1 MREFSSRAGRFLAP
15 PPETAGDDKLTRM
28 NDSLD
33 ALLNDYRALTT
44 GCALFDRS
52 TTGGLGRLEML
63 GADRQ
68 RFLNAYVT
76 CDVKPLAAGDGAYGF
91 LTSAQGRI
99 LSDLVVLV
107 HPDRLWLE
115 VGAGQEEAIAD
126 HLRKYI
132 IVDRVEIRPLGD
144 MLPLT
149 LIGPRSAEI
158 LGSALE
164 AVPEGDW
171 KHARAKVDGTEV
183 TLQRTG
189 RLGAPAFTLWVSAS
203 IAPHLEEGLLSH
215 PGGIR
220 RVGPEALEVL
230 RVEAGIP
237 RFGQDF
243 GPENFPQETGDESA
257 VSYAVSYT
265 KGCYLGQ
272 EVVARIHYR
281 GGVQKA
287 LRRLELDGPVQP
299 GSGLSFEGREVG
311 VATSVVRSQDGRTIG
326 LGILHKRAAEP
337 GTRLEVAG
345 GGTATVIG

>member
-1 MREFSSRAGRFLAP
+1 M
-15 PPETAGDDKLTRM
+15 DDL
-28 NDSLD
+28 LD
-33 ALLNDYRALTT
+33 DYRALTT

-52 TTGGLGRLEML
+52 SSVDRLEVL

-99 LSDLVVLV
+99 LSDLAVLV

-115 VGAGQEEAIAD
+115 AGSGQEEAVAD
-126 HLRKYI
+126 HLRKYV

-144 MLPLT
+144 MTPLT
-149 LIGPRSAEI
+149 LIGPRAAEI
-158 LGSALE
+158 LGSPLDGE
-164 AVPEGDW
+164 W
-171 KHARAKVDGTEV
+171 KHARAMVDGTEV

-203 IAPHLEEGLLSH
+203 IAPHLEAGLLARD
-215 PGGIR
+215 GVRQI
-220 RVGPEALEVL
+220 GPEALEVL

-243 GPENFPQETGDESA
+243 GPDNFPQETGDES
-257 VSYAVSYT
+257 AVSYT

-287 LRRLELDGPVQP
+287 LRRLVFEGPAKP
-299 GSGLSFEGREVG
+299 GSGLLFEGREVG
-311 VATSVVRSQDGRTIG
+311 TATSVVRSLAAEGEGRTIG
-326 LGILHKRAAEP
+326 LGIIHKRGAEP
-337 GTRLEVAG
+337 GTRLEVAE
-345 GGTATVIG
+345 GGTAVVAAIP

>member
-1 MREFSSRAGRFLAP
+1 
-15 PPETAGDDKLTRM
+15 
-28 NDSLD
+28 
-33 ALLNDYRALTT
+33 
-44 GCALFDRS
+44 
-52 TTGGLGRLEML
+52 ML

-99 LSDLVVLV
+99 LSDLVVVV

-115 VGAGQEEAIAD
+115 IGPGQEEAVAD
-126 HLRKYI
+126 HLRKYV

-149 LIGPRSAEI
+149 LIGPRAAEI
-158 LGSALE
+158 LGSSAG
-164 AVPEGDW
+164 AVPAGDW
-171 KHARAKVDGTEV
+171 KHARVKVDGTEV

-203 IAPHLEEGLLSH
+203 IAPHLEEGLLARD
-215 PGGIR
+215 GVR

-243 GPENFPQETGDESA
+243 GPDNFPQETGDES
-257 VSYAVSYT
+257 AVSYT

-287 LRRLELDGPVQP
+287 LRRLEFDAEVKP

-311 VATSVVRSQDGRTIG
+311 AATSVVRSQDGRTIG
-326 LGILHKRAAEP
+326 LGIIHKRAAEP

-345 GGTATVIG
+345 GGTAVVSGPG